1 MSDKPTFASVISNR
15 GFRYLWINQ
24 VLIQLAYNTLNFS
37 LLIWVYKLTNSNLAV
52 AMLLLCVYLPVVFFG
67 IFAGVFVDLAD
78 KRKIILAVDLLLA
91 LSFLLFIPIRGYF
104 PLILINTFFINS
116 LAQFFM
122 PSESSSIP
130 ILVSKKQLFIA
141 NSLFSLTLYA
151 SFMAGS
157 SLAGPILTH
166 LGINA
171 AFLFGAGSLGLAFIL
186 SRNLPVIRTESHKK
200 IERSFSLQYL
210 DKLLDLTGKEVSTT
224 YKFIKSRFDITVSI
238 ALLAGVQGIIGVL
251 AVLMPSYLERV
262 LKIHATDASY
272 FVMLPLGLGMVI
284 GAILVGRLFA
294 GKPRR
299 SLVIPAIVAS
309 GIIFFLMGVIPAIAD
324 ILQSTDLPSY
334 ITHPRY
340 FLRAPSLSFYF
351 AILAFLAGLSAVS
364 IIIPTQTSLQEKTT
378 EKNRGK
384 VFAMLAVLM
393 TAFSAVPVVLAGGFA
408 DLFGAAPILVVV
420 GIITLVIGLIARRP
434 SWFFE
439 EWHLPD
445 HCREFLGLGHWE
457 KRS

>member
-1 MSDKPTFASVISNR
+1 MDKETTFASVVGNR

-24 VLIQLAYNTLNFS
+24 VLIQLAYNTLNFA

-52 AMLLLCVYLPVVFFG
+52 AALLLCVYLPTVIFG

-78 KRKIILAVDLLLA
+78 KRKIILTVDLLLA
-91 LSFLLFIPIRGYF
+91 ISFILFVFIRGSF

-157 SLAGPILTH
+157 TLAGPMLTH
-166 LGINA
+166 LGINS
-171 AFLFGAGSLGLAFIL
+171 AFIFGSLSLIFAFIL
-186 SRNLPVIRTESHKK
+186 SRNLPVIKTIRKSK
-200 IERSFSLQYL
+200 IKETYSLQYFDNL
-210 DKLLDLTGKEVSTT
+210 VDLTTKEISSTF
-224 YKFIKSRFDITVSI
+224 KFIKNRFDISVSI
-238 ALLAGVQGIIGVL
+238 SLLAGVQGIIGVL

-272 FVMLPLGLGMVI
+272 FVMLPLGFGMVF
-284 GAILVGRLFA
+284 GAILIGRLFA

-299 SLVIPAIVAS
+299 FLVIPAIVAS
-309 GIIFFLMGVIPAIAD
+309 GVVFILMGVIPSIAEV
-324 ILQSTDLPSY
+324 LQSTDLPSY
-334 ITHPRY
+334 ITRPRY
-340 FLRAPSLSFYF
+340 FLRAPSLSFF
-351 AILAFLAGLSAVS
+351 FSVLAFLAGFCLVS
-364 IIIPTQTSLQEKTT
+364 IVIPTQTSLQEKTS

-393 TAFSAVPVVLAGGFA
+393 TAFSAIPVVLAGGFA

-420 GIITLVIGLIARRP
+420 GLITLIVGLIALNP

-439 EWHLPD
+439 EGHLSD
-445 HCREFLGLGHWE
+445 RCREFLGLGHWE
-457 KRS
+457 K

>member
-1 MSDKPTFASVISNR
+1 MAKETTFTSVISNR

-37 LLIWVYKLTNSNLAV
+37 LLIWVFKLTDSNLAV
-52 AMLLLCVYLPVVFFG
+52 AMLLLCVYLPVAIFG

-78 KRKIILAVDLLLA
+78 KRRIILIVDFLLA
-91 LSFLLFIPIRGYF
+91 VSFVIFIFIKGSF
-104 PLILINTFFINS
+104 PLILLNTFFINS

-130 ILVSKKQLFIA
+130 LLVSKKQLFIA

-171 AFLFGAGSLGLAFIL
+171 AFLFGAGSLGFAFIL
-186 SRNLPVIRTESHKK
+186 SRNLPTIKTVNKINIKK
-200 IERSFSLQYL
+200 SYSIDYL
-210 DKLLDLTGKEVSTT
+210 IKLLELTRKEVKSTIN
-224 YKFIKSRFDITVSI
+224 FIKGRFDITVSI
-238 ALLAGVQGIIGVL
+238 AILAGVQGIIGVL

-272 FVMLPLGLGMVI
+272 FVMLPLGFGMVI
-284 GAILVGRLFA
+284 GAILVGRLFSN
-294 GKPRR
+294 KPRR
-299 SLVIPAIVAS
+299 FLVIPAIVAS
-309 GIIFFLMGVIPAIAD
+309 GAVFFLMGVIPSIATA
-324 ILQSTDLPSY
+324 LQSTDLPSY

-340 FLRAPSLSFYF
+340 FLRAPSLSFFF
-351 AILAFLAGLSAVS
+351 ALLAFLAGLSAVS
-364 IIIPTQTSLQEKTT
+364 IIIPTQTSLQEKSTDS
-378 EKNRGK
+378 NRGK
-384 VFAMLAVLM
+384 IFSMLAVLM
-393 TAFSAVPVVLAGGFA
+393 TGFSAVPVVLAGGFA
-408 DLFGAAPILVVV
+408 DLFGAAPILVVA
-420 GIITLVIGLIARRP
+420 GLITMVVGLIARNP

-439 EWHLPD
+439 EGHLPD
-445 HCREFLGLGHWE
+445 HWREFLGLGHW
-457 KRS
+457 KDKV